1 MRFLGKLAVIFN
13 GQGAHYQ
20 GMGMDFD
27 KKYSQAKKIFDLAET
42 ELNLPIRCWI
52 EDDFE
57 ALKFTENAQPT
68 ILATSLAIYEV
79 IKNILPAIDYMAG
92 LSLGEYSALIA
103 GGHLA
108 LSDGLKIVKSRGQIM
123 SQECQVLDDAMEVQ
137 MAAMLEMPKE
147 EIEAIVGEIHSD
159 ASPLY
164 LANYNSTQQTVVAG
178 SKEAIKEFKLEAKAR
193 GYRKLIPLKVE
204 GPFHTPMMEEVSD
217 SFQVVLDNA
226 EFLSDGIPVIRNLD
240 ANPHQA
246 NQAKSSLVKHLT
258 HPVQWLQTV
267 EYLSNAG
274 VSHVIQIGPGHTLKK
289 LIESDNQP
297 LQVYAVDKVEDV
309 DGLSQFLK
317 EAK

>member
-1 MRFLGKLAVIFN
+1 MLGKLAVIFS

-27 KKYSQAKKIFDLAET
+27 KNYSQAKKIFDLAES
-42 ELNLPIRCWI
+42 ELNLPIRHWI
-52 EDDFE
+52 EEDFE

-79 IKNILPAIDYMAG
+79 IKHILPAIDYMAG

-108 LSDGLKIVKSRGQIM
+108 LKDGLQIVKSRGQIM
-123 SQECQVLDDAMEVQ
+123 SRECQALNEMMEVQ

-147 EIEAIVGEIHSD
+147 EIETIVEEIHSD
-159 ASPLY
+159 VSPLY
-164 LANYNSTQQTVVAG
+164 LANYNSRGQTVIAG
-178 SKEAIKEFKLEAKAR
+178 SKEAIKAFKVEAKSR
-193 GYRKLIPLKVE
+193 DYRKLIPLKVE
-204 GPFHTPMMEEVSD
+204 GPFHTPLMAQASD
-217 SFQVVLDNA
+217 SFEAALSEI
-226 EFLSDGIPVIRNLD
+226 EFLSGEVPVIRNLD
-240 ANPHQA
+240 ASLHQE
-246 NQAKSSLVKHLT
+246 NETQASLVKHLT

-267 EYLSNAG
+267 EYLINSG
-274 VSHVIQIGPGHTLKK
+274 VSHVVQIGPGHTLRK

-297 LQVYAVDKVEDV
+297 LEVYVLDKVEDV

-317 EAK
+317 EAE